1 MKGRPPWRDS
11 ALGTLL
17 VNMQQSK
24 LVKYTKPAPDRLFT
38 TGYVAAACQVSLVAV
53 KKWITQ
59 GKLRAIRTPG
69 GHYRIAAEE
78 LERFR
83 TEYRFTEATTAAAR
97 VLVVD
102 DEPDIAMLIRDRLT
116 QSDAWEVDT
125 ATQGYEGLLKVGTF
139 RPDVLVLD
147 LRMPNM
153 DGFEVCRRV
162 KSNPAT
168 RSTRILAI
176 TGDASPA
183 MAERALGSG
192 ADAFLAKPFDLAE
205 LERRLDRLVAKAR
218 K

>member
-1 MKGRPPWRDS
+1 MK
-11 ALGTLL
+11 
-17 VNMQQSK
+17 QSK
-24 LVKYTKPAPDRLFT
+24 LMKYLPPASRLVT

-69 GHYRIAAEE
+69 GHYRIAADE

-83 TEYRFTEATTAAAR
+83 AEYRFTAGSTAPAR

-102 DEPDIAMLIRDRLT
+102 DEPEIATLIRDRLGE
-116 QSDAWEVDT
+116 SGAWEVD
-125 ATQGYEGLLKVGTF
+125 AASQGYEGLLKIGTF

-162 KSNPAT
+162 KSNPVT
-168 RSTRILAI
+168 RSTSILAI
-176 TGDASPA
+176 TGDPSPSVA
-183 MAERALGSG
+183 RRALRSG
-192 ADAFLAKPFDLAE
+192 ADALLTKPFELADLE
-205 LERRLDRLVAKAR
+205 EHLNRLTVKAR
-218 K
+218 A

>member
-1 MKGRPPWRDS
+1 MKPTAG
-11 ALGTLL
+11 
-17 VNMQQSK
+17 
-24 LVKYTKPAPDRLFT
+24 RLFT

-69 GHYRIAAEE
+69 GHYRIAADE

-83 TEYRFTEATTAAAR
+83 AKYRFTEGSTLPAR

-102 DEPDIAMLIRDRLT
+102 DEPEIAALIRDRLGE
-116 QSDAWEVDT
+116 SEAWEVD
-125 ATQGYEGLLKVGTF
+125 AASQGYEGLLKVGTF

-153 DGFEVCRRV
+153 DGFEVCRLV

-168 RSTRILAI
+168 RSTSILAI
-176 TGDASPA
+176 TGDTSPGL
-183 MAERALGSG
+183 AERALRSG
-192 ADAFLAKPFDLAE
+192 ADAFLAKPFEMADLE
-205 LERRLDRLVAKAR
+205 EHLTRLTVMAR
-218 K
+218 A